1 MSLRLEF
8 ADKYR
13 LWSELL
19 HGSTD
24 RLFVETTERPQLGS
38 RVSVEL
44 ALAGSN
50 VRMVIAAVMVGVRH
64 PGGRFPA
71 GVFLHFP
78 PEEMEKCRRFL
89 GLSMP
94 GGFDKGR
101 KMRRVR
107 CALPVQFVSLASD
120 RAYEIRNLSESGL
133 LCTAPA
139 SVRDGERLRLLLTL
153 DDGGIVP
160 VEAEVSWTR
169 TTERLA
175 GLRFVDPPA
184 ESRRLIGEAV
194 RRLQA
199 MDSDARKL
207 RPSIVVAEDDVEIL
221 VFLTTA
227 LSRQGY
233 DVHAAQRGDEALALI
248 RELLPEVVLLD
259 VLMPGIDG
267 VDLCKMMRAD
277 VEMSAITV
285 IFLSA
290 LEEQRL
296 HVMAND
302 AGATDYVCKP
312 VNLSR
317 LLDVIG
323 QYLRK

>member
-1 MSLRLEF
+1 MPVRLEF

-24 RLFVETTERPQLGS
+24 RLFVATDERPALGS
-38 RVSVEL
+38 QISVEL
-44 ALAGSN
+44 SLSGTN
-50 VRMVIAAVMVGVRH
+50 VRMVVAAAVVGIRH

-78 PEEMEKCRRFL
+78 SEEIEKCRRFL
-89 GLSMP
+89 GLSVP
-94 GGFDKGR
+94 GGYDKGR
-101 KMRRVR
+101 KTSRVR

-120 RAYEIRNLSESGL
+120 RSYEVRNLSESGL
-133 LCTAPA
+133 LCAAPS
-139 SVRDGERLRLLLTL
+139 SVRDGERLQLLLTL
-153 DDGGIVP
+153 DDGGVVP

-169 TTERLA
+169 ATERLA

-207 RPSIVVAEDDVEIL
+207 RPCIVVAEDDVEIL

-227 LSRQGY
+227 LSRHGY

-259 VLMPGIDG
+259 ILMPGIDG

-277 VEMSAITV
+277 VDMAAITV

-290 LEEQRL
+290 LEEERL
-296 HVMAND
+296 DVMAND

-312 VNLSR
+312 VNLSH
-317 LLDVIG
+317 LLNVIG